1 MAVSPIALAVATVAA
16 VTLVRRAELPPRL
29 LGYETGLARL
39 ACAIMG
45 VFAVG
50 CGYWI
55 SIGGGPGL
63 THSGLIDIAGT
74 AVVAFALGVAFGAQR
89 TAMRGLRLARS

>member
-1 MAVSPIALAVATVAA
+1 MAAG
-16 VTLVRRAELPPRL
+16 TLVRRAELPPRL

-39 ACAIMG
+39 ACAIMV
-45 VFAVG
+45 VFAGG

-63 THSGLIDIAGT
+63 AHSGLIDIVGT
-74 AVVAFALGVAFGAQR
+74 AVVALALGVALEARR
-89 TAMRGLRLARS
+89 TAIRGLRLARS